1 MVRCEAPGQAS
12 VVRNGPRQ
20 RQQQP
25 TPVLWS
31 ADAELRRA
39 ESVEETKC
47 ARKGVRRQERQGIE
61 TSWSMTEVISGVLLA
76 VTLIRSPGTRQ

>member
-1 MVRCEAPGQAS
+1 M
-12 VVRNGPRQ
+12 
-20 RQQQP
+20 
-25 TPVLWS
+25 LWS

-47 ARKGVRRQERQGIE
+47 ARKGVRRQETIE